1 MNDAFERL
9 QKRARPKVPPRDD
22 ALMKRPDDQMTEF
35 SHSVQS
41 SQPEAL
47 SSDEPNDGD
56 KQPEVVRRTVR
67 LESEVDSKIER
78 LCSTSKITR
87 EVFLEAAYLVCQE
100 NPQVM
105 EEVLALAEARYQ
117 QRKAA
122 GERRKLKTMEKKL
135 RTQQP

>member
-35 SHSVQS
+35 SYSVQS

-67 LESEVDSKIER
+67 LESEVDSEIER

>member
-1 MNDAFERL
+1 
-9 QKRARPKVPPRDD
+9 
-22 ALMKRPDDQMTEF
+22 MKRQNDQKIEF
-35 SHSVQS
+35 SHSVNS
-41 SQPEAL
+41 AQPEAL

-67 LESEVDSKIER
+67 LESEVDSEIER

-135 RTQQP
+135 RTQEP

>member
-22 ALMKRPDDQMTEF
+22 SLIKRPDDQKTKF
-35 SHSVQS
+35 SHSAQS

-47 SSDEPNDGD
+47 SRDEPNDGD
-56 KQPEVVRRTVR
+56 EQPEVVRRTVR
-67 LESEVDSKIER
+67 LESEVDSEIER

-105 EEVLALAEARYQ
+105 EEVLALAKARYQ

-122 GERRKLKTMEKKL
+122 GEQRKLKTMEKKL
-135 RTQQP
+135 RTQEP

>member
-1 MNDAFERL
+1 MNEAFERL

-22 ALMKRPDDQMTEF
+22 ALMKRPDDQKTEF
-35 SHSVQS
+35 SHSVQL
-41 SQPEAL
+41 SQPEVL
-47 SSDEPNDGD
+47 SRDEPHDAD

-67 LESEVDSKIER
+67 LESEVDSEIER